1 MDQPWSA
8 PFLQVKPLWPYF
20 SLVYRYTLVFWVYT
34 WAKSLTMW
42 GWFPNNTGCR
52 LGNSKW
58 GIPGANQLAGGFH
71 PQKNARKLGV
81 ILPFGRGQSEKMK
94 PSRSSSISQ
103 FLRELVS
110 DLSWLEEIEIYKQ
123 FNIRMSRFSPRQQ
136 PHSLLVLSPLPWSQ
150 HLQLMAW
157 RWNILGF
164 FVYIYRVA
172 FVFASIYI

>member
-123 FNIRMSRFSPRQQ
+123 FNIRMSNTFNWWLDVGIYWDFSCI
-136 PHSLLVLSPLPWSQ
+136 SIELPLYL
-150 HLQLMAW
+150 HLYMSKSYTSTYEYQ
-157 RWNILGF
+157 
-164 FVYIYRVA
+164 
-172 FVFASIYI
+172 